1 VSQIE
6 YSIVRTQRRL
16 SGTSISVGPRGVV
29 VRAPFWV
36 PVWVIKNFIEE
47 KKDWIEQQLKKFPQ
61 VSKKER
67 LYQDGENVYFLGEK
81 LTLKVT
87 ETENI
92 TRTQVIHE
100 EQIIRIVISGHIVG
114 DKRNQEVKKSLTSW
128 FLEKGVEH
136 ITDKANIFS
145 ERLGVN
151 YRKITLKNV
160 SSIWGSCSS
169 KNNLNFNRHLIMA
182 PHEVIDYVVIHEVCH
197 LVHRDHSSRFWA
209 LVRSLDPE
217 YKTHRLWLRQNR
229 NLLAF

>member
-1 VSQIE
+1 MSQIE

-47 KKDWIEQQLKKFPQ
+47 KKDWIEQQLRKFPQ
-61 VSKKER
+61 VSKKEK

-114 DKRNQEVKKSLTSW
+114 DKRNQEVKKSLTGW